1 MNIVDYVILGII
13 GVSVLWGFYR
23 GFIQSVLNM
32 GGCLVALIASF
43 YVYPS
48 LAEAIQ
54 SNQDWVRTLIHYTD
68 ASSRLGDLELSLTKV
83 SSLTEGTI
91 ATILTKVSLP
101 EPLSSLLNY
110 NLTNQVYAAQNI
122 STVADYVNQ
131 TIVSVSINI
140 ICFLLCFVVIYLA
153 FAIVLNLLR
162 AVFRFPLLK
171 QLDWLAGGIFGLA
184 RGVVFCYAAFVLI
197 PLVQTIVP
205 FEQINELISASTL
218 APIFNNGNLIL
229 SIMNRRL

>member
-43 YVYPS
+43 YVYPK

>member
-43 YVYPS
+43 YVYPK

-83 SSLTEGTI
+83 SGLTEGTI

-110 NLTNQVYAAQNI
+110 NLTNQVYVAQNI